1 MFSALS
7 VVLHLSCAIREE
19 LSAIREVFIS
29 SPFDM
34 VATVH
39 MWLLSL

>member
-1 MFSALS
+1 
-7 VVLHLSCAIREE
+7 
-19 LSAIREVFIS
+19 VFIS

-39 MWLLSL
+39 MWLLSLWSVVVWQRN